1 MKTFSPCH
9 CFIIFSGIFL
19 ITCSCKLSVG
29 FEIMFYRY
37 AFKTENL
44 SLIDT
49 RTGSAAAEKQRQ
61 TRARFIIIISLL
73 YFASAGMI
81 CPNIITGQTLSL
93 DRDIFVQSWSRQTW
107 KYKDTTTLIHHE
119 VEPLLHDLLCMRP
132 GITRERPWTCLS
144 NLTFSVIAIANKGQ
158 TSYMLSINLKL

>member
-1 MKTFSPCH
+1 MRRVNAQRQLIGSVKNEDF
-9 CFIIFSGIFL
+9 IFSLSLFHNFLLNIFDYL
-19 ITCSCKLSVG
+19 QLYRLSVG

-61 TRARFIIIISLL
+61 TRDSSLL
-73 YFASAGMI
+73 LFLSCILPARAGMI

-93 DRDIFVQSWSRQTW
+93 DRDIFVQS
-107 KYKDTTTLIHHE
+107 
-119 VEPLLHDLLCMRP
+119 
-132 GITRERPWTCLS
+132 
-144 NLTFSVIAIANKGQ
+144 
-158 TSYMLSINLKL
+158 